1 MTLLKRNLTLFDMTM
16 IAIGSVIG
24 SGIFLTPSLI
34 AAALQSPKWIL
45 FVWTLGGILTLAGAL
60 TYAELSAMMPEA
72 GGIYVFLS
80 KTFGGLFGFLYGWV
94 YFLVVNTGAIAALSI
109 AFATYLGYFISLSP
123 LGIKLVAI
131 GGLVFLTLVNVR
143 GVKSG
148 AIFSDL
154 FTILK
159 VIGIVG
165 LIAIGLG
172 VGKSSIT
179 DFTAPFESSSTSLI
193 GALAIAMVGV
203 VWSCGGWQHATF
215 AAGEAKNP
223 KRDVALAMIIGS
235 VTITLIYLLTNI
247 AYMYLMPP
255 AEMAASSRVAADA
268 VEKVLGPIGGSLI
281 ALAIFISTFGTAGI
295 YTLTAPRIY
304 FAMAKDKV
312 FFKKVAEVHP
322 KYQTPAYAIIYQS
335 AWAVLLIL
343 FWGTFENLISYV
355 VFTDAIF
362 FALTAI
368 AVIVLRK
375 KLPNANRPY
384 KTFGYPLTPVIFIAL
399 EIWFVVTIISE
410 KPLQSLAGLGFL
422 LLGIPAYYLWKR
434 KAKLSN

>member
-1 MTLLKRNLTLFDMTM
+1 M
-16 IAIGSVIG
+16 
-24 SGIFLTPSLI
+24 
-34 AAALQSPKWIL
+34 
-45 FVWTLGGILTLAGAL
+45 
-60 TYAELSAMMPEA
+60 
-72 GGIYVFLS
+72 
-80 KTFGGLFGFLYGWV
+80 KT
-94 YFLVVNTGAIAALSI
+94 T
-109 AFATYLGYFISLSP
+109 
-123 LGIKLVAI
+123 
-131 GGLVFLTLVNVR
+131 
-143 GVKSG
+143 
-148 AIFSDL
+148 
-154 FTILK
+154 
-159 VIGIVG
+159 
-165 LIAIGLG
+165 
-172 VGKSSIT
+172 
-179 DFTAPFESSSTSLI
+179 
-193 GALAIAMVGV
+193 
-203 VWSCGGWQHATF
+203 
-215 AAGEAKNP
+215 
-223 KRDVALAMIIGS
+223 
-235 VTITLIYLLTNI
+235 
-247 AYMYLMPP
+247 LMPP

-399 EIWFVVTIISE
+399 EIWFVVTIISFALSMRAQPTMYPSVRYFPMSL
-410 KPLQSLAGLGFL
+410 PLLV
-422 LLGIPAYYLWKR
+422 PASFP
-434 KAKLSN
+434 KLVA